1 MANIKINID
10 PEELD
15 KKTTDKF
22 KNYNKVDR
30 KISRFYTIAG
40 LRNMFLKNKLL
51 FVLVF
56 LIWLVTFVWF
66 VAD

>member
-22 KNYNKVDR
+22 KNFNKIDH

>member
-22 KNYNKVDR
+22 KNFNKVDR

-51 FVLVF
+51 FVLIF

>member
-22 KNYNKVDR
+22 KNFNKIDR